1 MSDCCRN
8 PNVGKSGP
16 YDPSEVRLYGRPA
29 TDSTK
34 VDEPEGPS
42 DSEVMDA
49 GSTSAGKAKPCVN
62 IALEYDHKIV
72 SLPVA
77 VGLPWVSFGAPCKD
91 YLKSIGVI
99 YGYAYE
105 GHCYKMPKPVIMLL
119 PEMPKTIA
127 YDDCGCDC
135 GYSPALGYL
144 VWQLDKRQSVV
155 TLDVKTDD
163 LKTLVLDENM
173 PGNRTPQAYSHSMSL
188 APMRARE

>member
-8 PNVGKSGP
+8 PNVGTSGP

-29 TDSTK
+29 TDSVK
-34 VDEPEGPS
+34 VDAK
-42 DSEVMDA
+42 DA
-49 GSTSAGKAKPCVN
+49 EKAKAGVN
-62 IALEYDHKIV
+62 ISLQHDHEAICLPIAL
-72 SLPVA
+72 
-77 VGLPWVSFGAPCKD
+77 GLPWVDYGDPCKG

-105 GHCYKMPKPVIMLL
+105 GHCYKLPKPLIMLL
-119 PEMPKTIA
+119 PEKPKPIA

-155 TLDVKTDD
+155 TLDVRTDD

-173 PGNRTPQAYSHSMSL
+173 PGNRSPQAYSHSMSL